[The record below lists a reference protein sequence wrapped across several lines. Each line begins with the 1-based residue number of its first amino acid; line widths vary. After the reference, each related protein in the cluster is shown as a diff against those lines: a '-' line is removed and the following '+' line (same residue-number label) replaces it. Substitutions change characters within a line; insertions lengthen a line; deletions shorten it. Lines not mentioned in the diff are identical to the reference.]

1 MSTEEKD
8 PILDRA
14 ISEIRNESIDPAE
27 VRAAA
32 DRIWTRLANAAPGAV
47 SEQEIETIR
56 TCADFRALLPAFRE
70 RRLSSAR
77 ALLVEDHLHEC
88 AACRNALSARPKVE
102 SIPVRKPV
110 SPVWKWAVA
119 AAMIVAVG
127 LSGYLAYDRFAPGP
141 SGPRATVQAVDG
153 TLYQIVAG
161 VSKPLTAGMAAIQG
175 SESVRTA
182 KGSGAVI
189 RLRDGSLVEMR
200 ERSEL
205 SLASRRDGV
214 TINLAGGSI
223 IVQAAKQ
230 RQGHLYVATEDC
242 LVSVT
247 GTVFSVNHGVKGSR
261 VSVIEGE
268 VHVEQGNQT
277 SVLHSGDQVATSTSL
292 TPVPVRDEIAW
303 SRNFD
308 QHVALLN
315 EFAKFQK
322 KLEAM
327 PGPALR
333 YSSRL
338 LGLVPGDAVFFAS
351 IPNLGPTIT
360 ETNRLFQE
368 QMAQS
373 DVLRQWWAEKMK
385 TPADQ
390 AKFDAMLSRIRAFS
404 EYLGPEIVVTL
415 SPDSAGRNEQPVL
428 LAEVTRSGFREFLQ
442 QEIAKIAAES
452 EGKANIRIVDNPAQ
466 AVSTGN
472 HDLLIWLGNN
482 LIAAST
488 SPAQLQ
494 KIAQGGAAA
503 ASDFKARIAAAYVD
517 GVSWLFCADMH
528 ALISKPG
535 SDQEGAKLS
544 GFGDVRYLVV
554 QRKEVDGRA
563 ENSAVLTFAQPR
575 RSIASWL
582 AAPAPMRVLNYISA
596 DATLAVAALAKNPG
610 KMLEDVAGVAGT
622 KYFAGLSEFEAKTG
636 VNFATDLVAPLGG
649 EVAFAIDGPVLPMPS
664 WKLVL
669 EVNDPE
675 RVVAT
680 IEKLSAAAN
689 SQAHAG
695 MEPVRLDK
703 QAAGGRMF
711 YALTGGK
718 PGFAAHFTFDDG
730 LMIAAPSRDLLVRA
744 LEYRSTGY
752 SLSRAQKFTALLPH
766 DGHVNFS
773 GMIYHNVGALLAPLA
788 GAVQLTP
795 EQRRS
800 LEAVAPAST
809 PTLIL
814 VYGEADRI
822 QLASSG
828 SFFGFR
834 LEQMLGFSPGHG
846 RNRARA
852 AQ

>member
-1 MSTEEKD
+1 MSTEETD

-27 VRAAA
+27 VQAAA
-32 DRIWTRLANAAPGAV
+32 GRVWAHLANRAPAAA
-47 SEQEIETIR
+47 SEEEVETIR
-56 TCADFRALLPAFRE
+56 ACADFRALLPAFRE

-88 AACRNALSARPKVE
+88 AACRNAFSARPKVE

-110 SPVWKWAVA
+110 GPVWKWAVA
-119 AAMIVAVG
+119 AAMVVAVG

-161 VSKPLTAGMAAIQG
+161 VSKPLTTGMAAIEG

-182 KGSGAVI
+182 KGSGAII

-268 VHVEQGNQT
+268 VHVEQGNRT
-277 SVLHSGDQVATSTSL
+277 SVLHAGDQVATSATL

-308 QHVALLN
+308 QHAALLN

-351 IPNLGPTIT
+351 IPNLGPAIT

-385 TPADQ
+385 NAADQ
-390 AKFDAMLSRIRAFS
+390 AKFDAMLNRIRAFS
-404 EYLGPEIVVTL
+404 EYLGAEVVVAL
-415 SPDSAGRNEQPVL
+415 SPDASGRNERPVF
-428 LAEVTRSGFREFLQ
+428 LAEVARGGFREFLQ
-442 QEIAKIAAES
+442 QEIARIAAES
-452 EGKANIRIVDNPAQ
+452 GGKANIRIVDNPAQ
-466 AVSTGN
+466 AVSTGD
-472 HDLLIWLGNN
+472 HDLPIWLGND
-482 LIAAST
+482 LIVAST
-488 SPAQLQ
+488 SPAQLW
-494 KIAQGGAAA
+494 KIAQGGGA
-503 ASDFKARIAAAYVD
+503 ASDFKTRIAAAYAD
-517 GVSWLFCADMH
+517 GVSMLLCADMH
-528 ALISKPG
+528 ALISRPG
-535 SDQEGAKLS
+535 SNDEKAKVS

-554 QRKEVDGRA
+554 QRKDVNGRV
-563 ENSAVLTFAQPR
+563 ENSAELTFAQPR

-596 DATLAVAALAKNPG
+596 DATFAVAALAKNPG
-610 KMLEDVAGVAGT
+610 RMLEDVASVAGP
-622 KYFAGLSEFEAKTG
+622 KYLAGLSEFEAKTG
-636 VNFATDLVAPLGG
+636 VNLATDLIAPLGG
-649 EVAFAIDGPVLPMPS
+649 EAAFAIDGPMLPMPS

-675 RVVAT
+675 RFVAT
-680 IEKLSAAAN
+680 VEKLASA
-689 SQAHAG
+689 G
-695 MEPVRLDK
+695 KEPVRIDR
-703 QAAGGRMF
+703 QTADGRTF
-711 YALTGGK
+711 YTLTGGK

-730 LMIAAPSRDLLVRA
+730 LMIAAASRDLVVRA

-752 SLSRAQKFTALLPH
+752 SLSRAEKFTALLPR
-766 DGHVNFS
+766 DGHVHFS
-773 GMIYHNVGALLAPLA
+773 GMVYHNA
-788 GAVQLTP
+788 GAVLA
-795 EQRRS
+795 
-800 LEAVAPAST
+800 EAGPPA
-809 PTLIL
+809 LIL
-814 VYGEADRI
+814 AYGEADRI
-822 QLASSG
+822 HLASTG
-828 SFFGFR
+828 NLFGFR
-834 LEQMLGFSPGHG
+834 LPQMLGFSPGRG
-846 RNRARA
+846 RTSAR
-852 AQ
+852 

>member
-1 MSTEEKD
+1 MSIEEKD

-14 ISEIRNESIDPAE
+14 ISEIREESIDPAD

-32 DRIWTRLANAAPGAV
+32 DRVWARLSSAAPAGA
-47 SEQEIETIR
+47 SEEVETIR
-56 TCADFRALLPAFRE
+56 SCADFQALLPAFRE
-70 RRLSSAR
+70 GRLSSAR
-77 ALLVEDHLHEC
+77 AMLVEDHLHEC
-88 AACRNALSARPKVE
+88 AVCRKALAARPWVE
-102 SIPVRKPV
+102 TIPVRKPM

-119 AAMIVAVG
+119 AAMVVAVG

-141 SGPRATVQAVDG
+141 PGPRATVQAVDG
-153 TLYQIVAG
+153 VLYKVAAG
-161 VSKPLTAGMAAIQG
+161 VSTPLAGGMAAIEG
-175 SESVRTA
+175 SEAVRTA
-182 KGSGAVI
+182 KGSGAII
-189 RLRDGSLVEMR
+189 RLRDGSLVEMK
-200 ERSEL
+200 ERTEL

-214 TINLAGGSI
+214 TIQLAGGSI

-230 RQGHLYVATEDC
+230 RQGHLYVSTEDC

-268 VHVEQGNQT
+268 VRVAQGDRT
-277 SVLHSGDQVATSTSL
+277 SVLHAGDQVATSAAL
-292 TPVPVRDEIAW
+292 TPVPVRDEISW

-315 EFAKFQK
+315 EFAKLQT

-351 IPNLGPTIT
+351 IPNLGPAIT

-368 QMAQS
+368 QMQQS
-373 DVLRQWWAEKMK
+373 EVLRQWWAEKMK
-385 TPADQ
+385 SPEDQ
-390 AKFDAMLSRIRAFS
+390 AKFEQMLARVRAFS
-404 EYLGPEIVVTL
+404 DYLGQEIVITL
-415 SPDSAGRNEQPVL
+415 SPGAAGRHEKPL
-428 LAEVTRSGFREFLQ
+428 FLAEVTRSGFREFLE
-442 QEIAKIAAES
+442 QEIAKLAAES
-452 EGKANIRIVDNPAQ
+452 GGKANIRIIGSPAQ
-466 AVSTGN
+466 AVATGD
-472 HDLLIWLGNN
+472 HELLIWLGNN
-482 LIAAST
+482 LIAAS
-488 SPAQLQ
+488 SDPAQLQ
-494 KIAQGGAAA
+494 KVASGANAA
-503 ASDFKARIAAAYVD
+503 ASDFKSQIAAAYAQ

-528 ALISKPG
+528 TLVSRSSSG
-535 SDQEGAKLS
+535 DEGAKLS

-554 QRKEVDGRA
+554 QRKEVNGRA
-563 ENSAVLTFAQPR
+563 ENSAVLSFAQPR

-610 KMLEDVAGVAGT
+610 KMLEDVASVAGS
-622 KYFAGLSEFEAKTG
+622 KYWAGLSEFEAKTG
-636 VNFATDLVAPLGG
+636 VNFATDIVAPLGG
-649 EVAFAIDGPVLPMPS
+649 EVAFAIDGPMLPVPS

-675 RVVAT
+675 RFVAT
-680 IEKLSAAAN
+680 IGKLAAAAN
-689 SQAHAG
+689 TQARAE

-703 QAAGGRMF
+703 QAADGRIF
-711 YALTGGK
+711 YTLTGGK
-718 PGFAAHFTFDDG
+718 PGFAAHFVFDNG
-730 LMIAAPSRDLLVRA
+730 LMIAGPSRDLLVRA
-744 LEYRSTGY
+744 LQYGPTGY
-752 SLSRAQKFTALLPH
+752 SLSRSPKFTALLPH

-773 GMIYHNVGALLAPLA
+773 GMIYHNLGALVAPFA

-800 LEAVAPAST
+800 LEAVAPANT

-814 VYGEADRI
+814 AYGEEDRI

-828 SFFGFR
+828 SFFGLR
-834 LEQMLGFSPGHG
+834 LEQMLGFTPQGA
-846 RNRARA
+846 RNRHPAR
-852 AQ
+852 